1 MPLPACRL
9 FLLILAL
16 LAAPLASGSQRIVVV
31 TSFSKEITQ
40 SYKKAFEADNPGLRV
55 EFLSLP
61 SPRALTYILGRHL
74 EPRPDLIWSSAPETF
89 DQLAAQGYLQRLAP
103 PPGGAAVDASAQPYF
118 LAQAWSGYGIMWN
131 TRYFAAKG
139 LPPPAT
145 WADLGQSAYFGHL
158 IMTSP
163 ARSGTTHLIV
173 EQILQS
179 HGWEAGWQLLLRIA
193 GNCAEISERSF
204 GVPNAVGRGQYGA
217 GPVVDFLALGA
228 RNSGTPVAFIYPPQT
243 SIIPA
248 NIAVLAAAP
257 NPDGAQRF
265 LAFTLS
271 PAGQALLNRP
281 EISRLPVLAQAQNP
295 QHALLPHLAQ
305 AGQRFDRAL
314 SQRRYQLIGVLFDQ
328 AITFRHAELR
338 ETTRL
343 LHAADRRL
351 ALTPE
356 PQAAAL
362 VAEARRLLYRPP
374 PEIAGADAA
383 PLAERQTLLLE
394 NQVAGASQANY
405 RQAGEQLRRAL
416 DLLR

>member
-1 MPLPACRL
+1 MPLPVFPR
-9 FLLILAL
+9 FLLTLVLTL
-16 LAAPLASGSQRIVVV
+16 LFAPLASGSQRIVVV

-40 SYKKAFEADNPGLRV
+40 SYKKAFEADNPELRV

-89 DQLAAQGYLQRLAP
+89 DQLATLGYLQRLAP
-103 PPGGAAVDASAQPYF
+103 AGHAAADASPQPYF
-118 LAQAWSGYGIMWN
+118 VAQAWSGYGIMWN

-145 WADLGQSAYFGHL
+145 WADLGQPAYFGHL

-257 NPDGAQRF
+257 NPVGAHRF

-281 EISRLPVLAQAQNP
+281 EISRLPVLAQAQNA

-305 AGQRFDRAL
+305 AEQRFDRAL

-338 ETTRL
+338 ATTRL
-343 LHAADRRL
+343 LHEAERRL
-351 ALTPE
+351 ALAPE

-362 VAEARRLLYRPP
+362 IAAARGELYRPP
-374 PEIAGADAA
+374 PEIADAHA
-383 PLAERQTLLLE
+383 PLAERQNLLLE
-394 NQVAGASQANY
+394 NQVAQASQANY
-405 RQAGEQLRRAL
+405 RQAGELLRRAL